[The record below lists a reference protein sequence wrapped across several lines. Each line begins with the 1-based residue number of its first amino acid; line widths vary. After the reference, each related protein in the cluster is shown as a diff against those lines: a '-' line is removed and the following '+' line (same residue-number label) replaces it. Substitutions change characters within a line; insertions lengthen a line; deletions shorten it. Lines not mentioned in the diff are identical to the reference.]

1 MSISSSHAY
10 APVRRLASAAA
21 LAVALGFGG
30 AQAATAPVW
39 VPTSQPILTS
49 DQLLAQV
56 APDECFNGIG
66 VDYPPINPDGTC
78 SQGQPKANQSYIWG
92 LTEQSGKLWFGTLAN
107 AACILDGIAGG
118 EPMANTL
125 FTCEF
130 GQSQN
135 ARTYPSIPASLGDW
149 RIPKIYSWDLA
160 TGELVNRTPNNSLM
174 KNTLGFRG
182 AGSIN
187 NIAFLAGPGLSGTS
201 VNFFA
206 FQADTGQF
214 LGACALSNY
223 NYIRGWK
230 LVDGVLYVGVG
241 SDTQGGVL
249 RWDGAPELPSG
260 NFCGRFSEVGRVTAD
275 VANVTLYVD
284 GKGQDRLAATTVPI
298 RSPAGGSGAGVGVWI
313 SPVIPAGGLTTN
325 EATGWKLVWTPSQYD
340 PDPVVSRFGYSGG
353 AVQYFDGWL
362 YWGTIHLQNS
372 KALSIHETCTK
383 PYCYGMPANVQE
395 LQALAQGVYRSTS
408 VWRGRNLENPRTR
421 EIQLLYGESQLPAGV
436 APKTFEMKPTG
447 WTPLYGPSGFG
458 NSSNEYTWQMAVFNG
473 HLYIGTYD
481 AAVLQGG
488 TAQYG
493 ADLWRFDSSNSPAVN
508 EDSNGL
514 GDRYNYGIRV
524 LYPLDDGSGLIAGMA
539 NPFNLAPGGGW
550 ELRLLKQGA
559 PAARKPKA
567 KR

>member
-1 MSISSSHAY
+1 
-10 APVRRLASAAA
+10 
-21 LAVALGFGG
+21 
-30 AQAATAPVW
+30 
-39 VPTSQPILTS
+39 
-49 DQLLAQV
+49 
-56 APDECFNGIG
+56 
-66 VDYPPINPDGTC
+66 
-78 SQGQPKANQSYIWG
+78 
-92 LTEQSGKLWFGTLAN
+92 
-107 AACILDGIAGG
+107 
-118 EPMANTL
+118 
-125 FTCEF
+125 
-130 GQSQN
+130 
-135 ARTYPSIPASLGDW
+135 
-149 RIPKIYSWDLA
+149 
-160 TGELVNRTPNNSLM
+160 M

-313 SPVIPAGGLTTN
+313 SPVIPGRRPDDQRGHRLEAGL
-325 EATGWKLVWTPSQYD
+325 
-340 PDPVVSRFGYSGG
+340 DPVAIRPGSGRVALRLFGG

-421 EIQLLYGESQLPAGV
+421 EIQLLYGESQLPAGA

-524 LYPLDDGSGLIAGMA
+524 PYPLDDGSGLIAGMA
-539 NPFNLAPGGGW
+539 NLFNPRARRRLGTAPAEAARAGGKGSRKPSADAARGASKRPGFPGLFLYYSRPIARSGLRRRPADRRQRRGRVAVGLAVAGLVPAHRRRHVAAFHDRVD
-550 ELRLLKQGA
+550 LRRVDGLVLEQRLRHHVQLVEVLGEQGA
-559 PAARKPKA
+559 WWCE
-567 KR
+567 